1 MNKKQRD
8 YPARIVAAVLG
19 ISLDEF
25 SDRLPRFLARG
36 FPPADPD
43 TGNYDVESV
52 HRWMALRHRH
62 LWPDLFA
69 SASPSHRSGAD
80 MIAEP
85 NPVVADR
92 IQAIRSGSGNHARQN
107 TILRR
112 KKR

>member
-1 MNKKQRD
+1 MKRKQSD
-8 YPARIVAAVLG
+8 YPARIISKILG

-25 SDRLPRFLARG
+25 GDRLPRFLSRG
-36 FPPADPD
+36 FPPKDPD

-52 HRWMALRHRH
+52 HRWMALRHPH
-62 LWPDLFA
+62 LWPELFA
-69 SASPSHRSGAD
+69 AASSPHRSATH
-80 MIAEP
+80 MIQEP

-92 IQAIRSGSGNHARQN
+92 IEAIRSGHESHARQN